1 MSRVTALIVAAGE
14 GRRIGAEAPKTY
26 LPICG
31 RPMVLRTL
39 DRFFATRTVERV
51 VLVIAANDLSRCE
64 TMLRDDSSLG
74 KCAWLLQGGGATRQQ
89 SVSKGLEK
97 IDANTELVIVHDGA
111 RPFVSPGLIDRC
123 VEAARDKSA
132 VVVGLQARDTIK
144 TVSGDR
150 WVQTTPN
157 RNSLWE
163 IQTPQVFRTDWLVE
177 AHDRAV
183 RDGVDATDDA
193 MLLERM
199 GKPVFV
205 LDGERTNFKIT
216 TPDDV
221 WLAETLI
228 RENRIP

>member
-14 GRRIGAEAPKTY
+14 GRRIGAAASKTY
-26 LPICG
+26 LPISG

-39 DRFFATRTVERV
+39 DRFFAARTVERV
-51 VLVIAANDLSRCE
+51 VLVIAANDLLHCE
-64 TMLRDDSSLG
+64 TMLRDDSSLRNRA
-74 KCAWLLQGGGATRQQ
+74 CLLQGGGATRQQ
-89 SVSKGLEK
+89 SVKKGLEK

-111 RPFVSPGLIDRC
+111 RPFVSPALIDRC
-123 VEAARDKSA
+123 VEVTRDKGA
-132 VVVGLQARDTIK
+132 VVVGLRARDTIK
-144 TVSGDR
+144 TVSSDR
-150 WVQTTPN
+150 WVQMTPD

-163 IQTPQVFRTDWLVE
+163 IQTPQVFRRDWLVE

-205 LDGERTNFKIT
+205 VDGERTNFKIT
-216 TPDDV
+216 TPEDV

>member
-1 MSRVTALIVAAGE
+1 
-14 GRRIGAEAPKTY
+14 
-26 LPICG
+26 
-31 RPMVLRTL
+31 
-39 DRFFATRTVERV
+39 
-51 VLVIAANDLSRCE
+51 
-64 TMLRDDSSLG
+64 MLRDDSSLG

-111 RPFVSPGLIDRC
+111 RPFVSPALIDRC

-132 VVVGLQARDTIK
+132 VVVGLHARDTIK

-163 IQTPQVFRTDWLVE
+163 IQTPQVFRRDWLVE

>member
-14 GRRIGAEAPKTY
+14 GRRIGADVPKTY
-26 LPICG
+26 LPIGG

-51 VLVIAANDLSRCE
+51 VLVIAANDLSRCK
-64 TMLRDDSSLG
+64 TMLRGDPLLG
-74 KCAWLLQGGGATRQQ
+74 NCAWVLQGGGATRQQ
-89 SVSKGLEK
+89 SVKKGFEK

-111 RPFVSPGLIDRC
+111 RPFVSPALIDRC
-123 VEAARDKSA
+123 VEVARDKGA
-132 VVVGLQARDTIK
+132 VVVGVRARDTIK
-144 TVSGDR
+144 MVSGDR
-150 WVQTTPN
+150 WVQTTPD

-163 IQTPQVFRTDWLVE
+163 IQTPQVFRTELLVE
-177 AHDRAV
+177 AHDQAA

-193 MLLERM
+193 MLVERM

-205 LDGERTNFKIT
+205 VDGESTNFKIT